1 MRQVARYCGKVNY
14 RSGCRNY
21 FRKVIYSVRE
31 PGPSIRLFISTYST
45 VGIREP
51 GISVTYIFK
60 KVQPARLLQRKQVCI
75 PHSRHRYQYVPLMYV
90 SRLPLYTYV

>member
-31 PGPSIRLFISTYST
+31 PGPSIRLLVPT

-60 KVQPARLLQRKQVCI
+60 KVQPARQAATDYRTVEET
-75 PHSRHRYQYVPLMYV
+75 SMY
-90 SRLPLYTYV
+90 PPQ